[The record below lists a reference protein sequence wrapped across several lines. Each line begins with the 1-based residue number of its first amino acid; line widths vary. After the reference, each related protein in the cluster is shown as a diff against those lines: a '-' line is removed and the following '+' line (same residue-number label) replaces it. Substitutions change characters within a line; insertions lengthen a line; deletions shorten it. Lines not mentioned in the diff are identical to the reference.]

1 MKDIYD
7 TTLICNKCGSHTT
20 KSHVT
25 KNNFDIR
32 IWFCPDCKKKW
43 YHPEDMKAYERYL
56 QLKKK
61 DFQVKLRSVGN
72 SWVISIPKEIIRF
85 QQDKTKTQIV
95 KLNLDEPGKITL
107 KFARIRKL
115 IKGKQKESKQ

>member
-1 MKDIYD
+1 
-7 TTLICNKCGSHTT
+7 
-20 KSHVT
+20 
-25 KNNFDIR
+25 
-32 IWFCPDCKKKW
+32 
-43 YHPEDMKAYERYL
+43 MKAYERYL

>member
-7 TTLICNKCGSHTT
+7 TTLICNKCGSNTT

-25 KNNFDIR
+25 KNDFDIR
-32 IWFCPDCKKKW
+32 IWYCSECKKKW
-43 YHPEDMKAYERYL
+43 YHPADIQAYEGYL
-56 QLKKK
+56 KLKKK
-61 DFQVKLRSVGN
+61 DFEVKLRSVGN

-85 QQDKTKTQIV
+85 QQDQTNTQIV

-115 IKGKQKESKQ
+115 IKDQ